1 MSPPERESLE
11 FLMATDARVIITLA
25 CTECKS
31 RNYATTKNKRSD
43 PDRIELK
50 KYCKM
55 CRKHTP
61 HREAK

>member
-1 MSPPERESLE
+1 
-11 FLMATDARVIITLA
+11 MATDTRVIITLA
-25 CTECKS
+25 CTECKA
-31 RNYATTKNKRSD
+31 RNYATTKNKRND

-50 KYCKM
+50 KYCRV

>member
-1 MSPPERESLE
+1 
-11 FLMATDARVIITLA
+11 MATDARVVITLA
-25 CTECKS
+25 CQDCKS

-50 KYCKM
+50 KFCKK
-55 CRKHTP
+55 CRKHSV